1 MQGLE
6 LDLEKRSYQCL
17 KSNTKTYQKAQHRGK
32 VRGAVLLQTPPRA
45 VLTEIGNPAVQGGVL
60 SAALL
65 LPTSFDAARQVDRYK
80 KGRSANH

>member
-17 KSNTKTYQKAQHRGK
+17 KCNTKTYQKAQHRGK
-32 VRGAVLLQTPPRA
+32 FRGAVLLQTPHRA

-65 LPTSFDAARQVDRYK
+65 LPTSLNTARQVNRCI